1 MKFNKASEV
10 EQVAYEMKL
19 ADYPRGLNR
28 ARINDM
34 FNGVPPYSAEEVER
48 NAIAVNVNFLE
59 GTRIAHEARAQ
70 FTGNFLKPGKYF
82 TAATDAGPI
91 HKRQE
96 RSMIVTKELAKI
108 MKASNVYY
116 ETYRSKFALDILHGI
131 GPAVWD
137 KPDFWCPDAV
147 GIEDV
152 LIPANTLLT
161 MKNLPFF
168 AIYRSYTGPELKKL
182 TQNQEVSEKA
192 GWNMG
197 LVQKCLEYID
207 AEATSLM
214 GTNWPEVWSPEKS
227 AERIKGDTGFYAGD
241 QVPTI
246 DCFDFYFW
254 DDDEKSQGWKRRI
267 ILDSWSTPQ
276 SGGLNANGQM
286 SYKMGWNSKAE
297 WSKNQFLFNSK
308 NRKVAQKWSELVS
321 FQFADLSAVGPFRY
335 HSIRSM
341 GFLLYAVLHLQ
352 NRLRCKFQESIFEAL
367 MMYFRIKTMDDAER
381 ALKVELF
388 NRGFIDD
395 SLQFIPAAERFQV
408 NAGLVELGLQDNEK
422 TIMANASSY
431 SMTAQ
436 SPQDKKQ
443 KTKFEAQAEIQ
454 RMTAM
459 IGSGLQQAAQYQEFE
474 DREIFR
480 RFCLTNSRDPDVISF
495 QARCLKQGVPEYM
508 LNDPTCWDI
517 THDRVLGQ
525 GNKTLEMVIAEQLMQ
540 FRNLYDPES
549 QRMILRDFTM
559 AVTDDPART
568 DAMVPDKPMR
578 VTDSVHDAQLS
589 VSTLM
594 AGLPV
599 DIKTGM
605 NHIEYV
611 DTMMT
616 AMALTIQKIEKG
628 QGQMATPD
636 QLQGLQNVAQHIG
649 QHIQIVAQDPNEKQR
664 VEQWSKTMSKMMNMV
679 KAYGQRLQEQM
690 QKQQPKGNGEAQ
702 AELEQAK
709 AKIQAMQMQAQAKAQ
724 NTKESHAQKTAQRQ
738 VQFEMEQKREDQRL
752 ELERERKMKDIAID
766 LGAKRLEHKQEHF
779 RQHVEHRQD
788 LHQQHREHLLDME
801 HEKEKAELEKKA
813 AKAKMRSTEE

>member
-1 MKFNKASEV
+1 MNFKSAAEV
-10 EQVAYEMKL
+10 EQVAYEMRL
-19 ADYPRGLNR
+19 ADFPRGLNR
-28 ARINDM
+28 ARINDLM
-34 FNGVPPYSAEEVER
+34 NGVPPYSQDEVEK
-48 NAIAVNVNFLE
+48 NGIAVNVNFLE
-59 GTRIAHEARAQ
+59 GCRIAHEARAQ

-82 TAATDAGPI
+82 SAKTDAGPI
-91 HKRQE
+91 HKRDE
-96 RSMIVTKELAKI
+96 RSMIATKELSKI

-137 KPDFWCPDAV
+137 KPDFWCPDAI

-152 LIPANTLLT
+152 LIPANTMLT

-168 AIYRSYTGPELKKL
+168 SLYHSYTGPELKRL
-182 TQNQEVSEKA
+182 VDNEEVSSKA

-197 LVQKCLEYID
+197 LVNRCLEWID
-207 AEATSLM
+207 QESMSLM
-214 GTNWPEVWSPEKS
+214 GSNWPEVWSPEKM

-276 SGGLNANGQM
+276 ASGG
-286 SYKMGWNSKAE
+286 SYKMSDNNKRDWA
-297 WSKNQFLFNSK
+297 KNQFLFNSK

-321 FQFADLSAVGPFRY
+321 FQFADLSAVAPFRY
-335 HSIRSM
+335 HSVRSM

-352 NRLRCKFQESIFEAL
+352 NRMRCKFQESIFESL
-367 MMYFRIKTMDDAER
+367 MMYFRIKSMDDAER
-381 ALKVELF
+381 ALKVEMY

-422 TIMANASSY
+422 TIMANSS
-431 SMTAQ
+431 SWTMSAQ

-480 RFCLTNSRDPDVISF
+480 RFCLPNSRDPDVISF
-495 QARCLKQGVPEYM
+495 QARCLKQGLPEYM
-508 LNDPTCWDI
+508 IHDPTCWDI

-525 GNKTLEMVIAEQLMQ
+525 GNKSLEMVIAEQLMQ

-549 QRMILRDFTM
+549 QRLILRDFTM

-568 DAMVPDKPMR
+568 DAMVPDKPLK
-578 VTDSVHDAQLS
+578 VTDSVHDAQLAAGA
-589 VSTLM
+589 LM
-594 AGLPV
+594 QGMTV

-611 DTMMT
+611 DTIMT
-616 AMALTIQKIEKG
+616 EAAKVIQKIEQG
-628 QGQMATPD
+628 QGKMATQD
-636 QLQGLQNVAQHIG
+636 QILGLQNMLAHISA
-649 QHIQIVAQDPNEKQR
+649 HIQIVSQDPNEKQR
-664 VEQWSKTMSKMMNMV
+664 VTQWEKTMTIIGNYL
-679 KAYGQRLQEQM
+679 KAYQQRLQEQM
-690 QKQQPKGNGEAQ
+690 QQQQPQNGEAQ
-702 AELEQAK
+702 KEAAMTQ
-709 AKIQAMQMQAQAKAQ
+709 AKIQAMQVTSQAKAA
-724 NTKESHAQKTAQRQ
+724 NTRESHAERTAQRK
-738 VQFEMEQKREDQRL
+738 VQFEMEMQQKEQEHKLAMQRKIK
-752 ELERERKMKDIAID
+752 EAGAD
-766 LGAKRLEHKQEHF
+766 LGSRRVEQHQEHL
-779 RQHVEHRQD
+779 HEHNV
-788 LHQQHREHLLDME
+788 HRREVAEAQRTHDQEME
-801 HEKEKAELEKKA
+801 HERQKAELEQKA